1 MKKLTNKEREV
12 MELFWQH
19 GPMFVRELLEHYE
32 EPRPHFNTLSTIVR
46 RLEHEGYV
54 GHKQYGSTY
63 QYYSLIS
70 EEDYAKR
77 NIFRLVDNY
86 IEYSYKGLV
95 STFLKEEKLSVD
107 ELRELISQVEA
118 YKESKQ

>member
-32 EPRPHFNTLSTIVR
+32 EPRPHVNTLSTIVR
-46 RLEHEGYV
+46 RLEHEGYI

-63 QYYSLIS
+63 QYHALIS
-70 EEDYAKR
+70 EQDYAKR
-77 NIFRLVDNY
+77 NIFRLVDDY
-86 IEYSYKGLV
+86 IEDSYKGLV

-107 ELRELISQVEA
+107 ELRELISQVDA
-118 YKESKQ
+118 YKQSKK